1 MLYYFQFTALEFP
14 DRLIESLLRTWEVPI
29 NNKATIEIDAVSRH
43 LAHHQTRQVEA
54 NPDWLATY
62 EAALGVQGVAAL
74 HGHPG
79 YAQLEQAIA
88 AAIAQALRGEKTEEL
103 AAQLA
108 TAHQRYQV
116 RLTWFLDAFYHLM
129 AQAAA
134 LGVDEQGLRHL
145 RTLAHHVAGC
155 YEEAMEQ
162 AQQEARASLDA
173 WRQVAMGVADGL
185 FVCADLTSPILWANP
200 AFAAML
206 GMALDE
212 VVGQPWHALLAPA
225 AQDLVQSAQQQ
236 EAQAAVWETLF
247 RHRDGSEVPVRMACQ
262 QASGVAFGCARVV
275 VMSCMPLG
283 IVRAKEV
290 EMQQIIAYTE
300 RLLEQLAGGLLQTD
314 HEEVQGA
321 AARIQQRYNTTVSLL
336 EDLVRR
342 LQETSSQLAQAT
354 NQLAAGQRELA
365 QRTAQE
371 AAGLETITVS
381 IQETGHA
388 LTDTTEEA
396 QATRET
402 AQSMAASARE
412 SAAAMDSMVATMT
425 AIAQQSRKT
434 ATILH
439 TIQEIAFATNILSLN
454 ASIEA
459 ARAGASGAG
468 FAVIAQEVRHLSQR
482 VEEET
487 ELIRDWLDGLE
498 QETEKGAQAIG
509 AGVDK
514 VNAVVNDSAAVARR
528 MEGIASRMGEADI
541 GLRQIREAAGEL
553 DRGMQHSAAMVEEI
567 TASSTELAE
576 QAQAL
581 ADLAAL
587 FQLGQQEPAN
597 AFEVHD
603 PELEQAIMSHRRMKA
618 RLLEALEA
626 GRWAGRQ
633 GDDQSSALGWAAD
646 WQHCQLGEYLN
657 NTHRTVPMALIEAH
671 KHFHAQ
677 ARDMLQALMDQD
689 LHRARRLYET
699 SFVQAEGALVEGV
712 ASFRRKEAR

>member
-1 MLYYFQFTALEFP
+1 M
-14 DRLIESLLRTWEVPI
+14 RTWEVPI
-29 NNKATIEIDAVSRH
+29 NNKTTIEIDAVSRH
-43 LAHHQTRQVEA
+43 LARHQTKQVEA

-62 EAALGVQGVAAL
+62 EAALGVKGVAAL

-116 RLTWFLDAFYHLM
+116 RLTWFLDAFYYLM

-134 LGVDEQGLRHL
+134 MGVDEQGLRHL

-206 GMALDE
+206 GMALE
-212 VVGQPWHALLAPA
+212 ELEGQSWQALLVSEEQEL
-225 AQDLVQSAQQQ
+225 AQPAQQGM
-236 EAQAAVWETLF
+236 EAAVWETLF

-262 QASGVAFGCARVV
+262 QASGVAFGCSRVV

-314 HEEVQGA
+314 HEEAQGA

-381 IQETGHA
+381 IQETWRA
-388 LTDTTEEA
+388 LTNTSEDA

-459 ARAGASGAG
+459 ARAGAAGAG

-541 GLRQIREAAGEL
+541 GLRQIREAAGDL

-587 FQLGQQEPAN
+587 FQLGRQEPAS

-626 GRWAGRQ
+626 GCWVGRQ
-633 GDDQSSALGWAAD
+633 GDDQPSALRWAAD
-646 WQHCQLGEYLN
+646 WQHCHLGEYLN
-657 NTHRTVPMALIEAH
+657 NTQRTVSMALIEAH
-671 KHFHAQ
+671 KRFHAL
-677 ARDMLQALMDQD
+677 ARDILQSLIDQD

-699 SFVQAEGALVEGV
+699 SFVQAESALVEGV
-712 ASFRRKEAR
+712 ASFRRKDSR